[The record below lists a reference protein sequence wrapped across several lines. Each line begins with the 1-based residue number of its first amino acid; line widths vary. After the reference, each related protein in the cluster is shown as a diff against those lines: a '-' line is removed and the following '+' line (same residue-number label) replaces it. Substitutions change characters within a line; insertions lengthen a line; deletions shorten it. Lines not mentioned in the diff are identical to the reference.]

1 MRLGRRS
8 PAVLARGQAPPVG
21 AWDLGEPLAPL
32 VRGPHKGLDSP
43 PGAAII
49 LGRWSCK
56 LRRQS

>member
-32 VRGPHKGLDSP
+32 VRGPRKGLDSP
-43 PGAAII
+43 PGTAII
-49 LGRWSCK
+49 LGR
-56 LRRQS
+56 